1 MADYNTLTIAGN
13 LTQDPELRFT
23 QQGTALCDL
32 QVVTSKSVKN
42 ADGTWESKD
51 AVFWTVTAW
60 RQVAENAA
68 ASLKKGMGVIIIGT
82 PVTKEWETKDG
93 QKRTKVEINA
103 EHVALSLNRYSANAV
118 KSVNTSSVSTDD
130 SWGATAPIADNS
142 DTPF

>member
-1 MADYNTLTIAGN
+1 MADFNTLTLAGN
-13 LTQDPELRFT
+13 LTQDPELRYT
-23 QQGTALCDL
+23 QTGTALVDL

-51 AVFWTVTAW
+51 PVFWTVTAW

-82 PVTKEWETKDG
+82 PVTKEWEAKDG
-93 QKRTKVEINA
+93 TKRTKVEINA
-103 EHVALSLNRYSANAV
+103 DHVALSLGRYSVVAE
-118 KSVNTSSVSTDD
+118 KSVNGGSVSSDPFNN
-130 SWGATAPIADNS
+130 PIPVVDNS